1 MSFESVNIGAALGA
15 IGVLGPA
22 SFALV
27 DSLKIL
33 PNGGISNVGFASIE
47 RCLQAFFPNQTRR
60 NATGGLKHLLDEL
73 HGNWISGRP
82 LMDQKSMAKS
92 LVELRLTGDTA
103 AQFAQA
109 TDQDAVFL
117 KVIGEKMASGARLE
131 PAETNLL
138 ARFDLLLA
146 AIIDD
151 GYQHADHR
159 YQNCTKFAAMMFS
172 IVLGVLGGAAI
183 CTLDFSH
190 YFGSSD
196 MWLGVIVGFL
206 ATPLAPISKDLASA
220 LASLKIAQTL
230 KR

>member
-15 IGVLGPA
+15 MGALGAA
-22 SFALV
+22 SFGLV

-33 PNGGISNVGFASIE
+33 PNGGISNVGFSSIE
-47 RCLQAFFPNQTRR
+47 RCLQAFFPDQTRR
-60 NATGGLKHLLDEL
+60 MATGGVKHLLDEL

-82 LMDQKSMAKS
+82 LLEQKAIAKS
-92 LVELRLTGDTA
+92 LIEVRLTGETA

-109 TDQDAVFL
+109 TNMDAVSL
-117 KVIGEKMASGARLE
+117 KVIGEKMAGGARLDDTE
-131 PAETNLL
+131 SNLF
-138 ARFDLLLA
+138 ARFDLLLG
-146 AIIDD
+146 AILDD
-151 GYQHADHR
+151 GYQHGDHS
-159 YQNCTKFAAMMFS
+159 YQNWTKVAAMMFS
-172 IVLGVLGGAAI
+172 ILLGVLGGATI
-183 CTLDFSH
+183 CSLDFSH

-220 LASLKIAQTL
+220 LASLKIAQTV

>member
-1 MSFESVNIGAALGA
+1 MGA
-15 IGVLGPA
+15 IGALGTA

-47 RCLQAFFPNQTRR
+47 RCLQDFFPGQTRR
-60 NATGGLKHLLDEL
+60 NAAGGVKHLLDEL

-82 LMDQKSMAKS
+82 LVEQKAVARSS
-92 LVELRLTGDTA
+92 IGLRLTGDTA
-103 AQFAQA
+103 AQFAKA
-109 TDQDAVFL
+109 TDQDAVLL
-117 KVIGEKMASGARLE
+117 KVIGEKMASGVTLDT
-131 PAETNLL
+131 AETNLFV
-138 ARFDLLLA
+138 RFDLLLA
-146 AIIDD
+146 ATIDD

-183 CTLDFSH
+183 CNLDFNH

-196 MWLGVIVGFL
+196 MWLAVVVGFL

-220 LASLKIAQTL
+220 LASLKSAQTL
-230 KR
+230 KRD

>member
-15 IGVLGPA
+15 MGALGAA
-22 SFALV
+22 SFGLV

-47 RCLQAFFPNQTRR
+47 RCLQAFFPDQTRR
-60 NATGGLKHLLDEL
+60 NASGGVKHLLDEL

-82 LMDQKSMAKS
+82 LVDQKAIAKS
-92 LVELRLTGDTA
+92 LIELRLTGETA

-109 TDQDAVFL
+109 TNMDVVAL
-117 KVIGEKMASGARLE
+117 KVIGEKMTAGASLE
-131 PAETNLL
+131 IHETNVF

-146 AIIDD
+146 AIMDD

-159 YQNCTKFAAMMFS
+159 YQNCTKVAAMMFS
-172 IVLGVLGGAAI
+172 ILLGVLGGATI
-183 CTLDFSH
+183 CSLDFSH

-196 MWLGVIVGFL
+196 MWLGAIVGLL